1 MRIPAIPAHELAL
14 SRPANYSYQISSVS
28 SSIATHIRYPVV
40 RRYPLASLRGLD
52 MDKDPPGTSK
62 GSTGPGDPADGATP
76 PKAMLTEKDVEAIAE
91 LMLKKFK
98 DHESAEPK
106 D

>member
-1 MRIPAIPAHELAL
+1 
-14 SRPANYSYQISSVS
+14 
-28 SSIATHIRYPVV
+28 
-40 RRYPLASLRGLD
+40 

-76 PKAMLTEKDVEAIAE
+76 PRAMLTEKDVEAIAE

-106 D
+106 EKGSKFTHRPSRRTHHTQPHAHIQTSISTAKGQPWDH